1 MSDSQVVLQRKLA
14 SAGDLKSVVRTMK
27 AMAAASIT
35 QYETA
40 LQSLDAYYATV
51 RSGLSVCLRAEAEAK
66 SVARAD
72 RTDSTCVIVFGSD
85 QGLVGQFNEN
95 MLQFVRSSLSDWP
108 RRHIIWPVGQRLR
121 ALLEQDSAAAPYFS
135 LPAGIS
141 VVGELVAALLI
152 EIEAQRARG
161 QLSEVLLFYHQLQTN
176 ASSTPTL
183 QRLLPLDQSW
193 RAELLASPWPGQN
206 VPALLNASALS
217 LRACVSEYL
226 YVSLFRACVAS
237 LASEN
242 ASRLSA
248 MQRAEK
254 NIEELSSDLTR
265 EVQQLRQSSIDEE
278 LFDLIAGFEALNHR

>member
-51 RSGLSVCLRAEAEAK
+51 RSGLSVCLRAEAK
-66 SVARAD
+66 SVAHAD
-72 RTDSTCVIVFGSD
+72 RAGSTCVVVFGSD

-121 ALLEQDSAAAPYFS
+121 ASLEQDSAAAPYFS

-161 QLSEVLLFYHQLQTN
+161 ELSEVLLFYHQLQTN

-254 NIEELSSDLTR
+254 NIEELSRDLTR
-265 EVQQLRQSSIDEE
+265 ELQQLRQSSIDEE